1 MLNNKKTAILISL
14 ALHAGLIL
22 LALFISFTILPP
34 TVYRQIEIMEFGF
47 SSPSNN
53 QERIAPSPAAP
64 TSGRSAFEGRSSSI
78 IPDRVD
84 LPKAISESDMPIYQP
99 RHDKAAFNRVDLDDR
114 VGVHT
119 RAQSQL
125 SESPIAHESIRME
138 DEPLVPSGEDYLSD
152 LSDRLSASTS
162 GDEMYT
168 LEGEIIHRSVLNKVI
183 PSYPEGLQR
192 SASVKLRFD
201 VLPDGSVR
209 NIVIV
214 QKADQVLEQTSIE
227 AIRQWRFNPIQSDI
241 VQSGFITFRYEL
253 K

>member
-1 MLNNKKTAILISL
+1 MNNKKTAILISL

-53 QERIAPSPAAP
+53 QQRISPPPSAP

-84 LPKAISESDMPIYQP
+84 LPKVISESDMPIYQP
-99 RHDKAAFNRVDLDDR
+99 KHNKAAFNRVDLDDR
-114 VGVHT
+114 VGIQS
-119 RAQSQL
+119 RAQSHL
-125 SESPIAHESIRME
+125 SESPIAHESLRME
-138 DEPLVPSGEDYLSD
+138 EDPLVPSSEDYLSD
-152 LSDRLSASTS
+152 LSERLSGSA
-162 GDEMYT
+162 GDDEMYT

-192 SASVKLRFD
+192 SSNVKLRFD
-201 VLPDGSVR
+201 VLPNGSVR
-209 NIVIV
+209 NIVVI
-214 QKADQVLEQTSIE
+214 QKAEQVLEQTSIE
-227 AIRQWRFNPIQSDI
+227 AIRQWKFNPIQSDI
-241 VQSGFITFRYEL
+241 VQTGFITFRYEL